1 MIKSLKSLVLMF
13 CVALIVG
20 FVVVFLLRVRKTDQ
34 KIEPPADA
42 ASSTPLPPLMNKPLP
57 EANLVDSK
65 GVKLADTSLRQGKV
79 ILVFVSPNCRP
90 CDNETAFLK
99 PFVEQHPEINFLGVV
114 SFGLSGAIPESL
126 EKEFPFKLYLDT
138 EPRLA
143 GKLGLYRV
151 PIKVFLEDGIIRKS
165 WKGATTNDADKEA
178 FAKWL
183 DDLS

>member
-1 MIKSLKSLVLMF
+1 MLKNLKSLVLVF
-13 CVALIVG
+13 CAVLVIG
-20 FVVVFLLRVRKTDQ
+20 FVVVFLLLVRKTDHKTDQ
-34 KIEPPADA
+34 PADA

-79 ILVFVSPNCRP
+79 VLVFVSPNCRA
-90 CDNETAFLK
+90 CDTEVAFLK
-99 PFVEQHPEINFLGVV
+99 PIVGQHPEINFLGVV
-114 SFGLSGAIPESL
+114 SFGGGGAIPESL

-143 GKLGLYRV
+143 GKLGLYRL

-165 WKGATTNDADKEA
+165 WKGATNNDAERA
-178 FAKWL
+178 EFAKWV
-183 DDLS
+183 DDLG